1 MTTSRN
7 GTIIDADRRSAKTNR
22 GWVRWTGRMKAE
34 FLDHLAAT
42 CNVRA
47 SAAAIGVDP
56 GSVYALRRRDEAFYL
71 AWEEAVVAG
80 YQMLETQLIGHC
92 LAGGGTTI
100 DNGAEGFGPIDKD
113 TALRLLS
120 AHRTGR
126 EKVVRGGPRPQVARS
141 DDTDAAILKKLKA
154 LAAKAPSGEDPQ

>member
-7 GTIIDADRRSAKTNR
+7 GTIIDADRRSAKTTR
-22 GWVRWTGRMKAE
+22 GWVRWTRRMKKE

-42 CNVRA
+42 CNVRGA
-47 SAAAIGVDP
+47 AAAIGVDP
-56 GSVYALRRRDEAFYL
+56 VSVYALRRRDEAFYL

-100 DNGAEGFGPIDKD
+100 DNGADEFGSIDKD
-113 TALRLLS
+113 MALRLLTS
-120 AHRTGR
+120 HRAGR
-126 EKVVRGGPRPQVARS
+126 DKVIRGGPRPQVARR
-141 DDTDAAILKKLKA
+141 DETDAAILKKLKA
-154 LAAKAPSGEDPQ
+154 LAAKNAADEAGS